1 MGDINESFNK
11 MQLEKL
17 KAKNRYSKADL
28 ELAEEL
34 LKQND
39 PAFKKETKE
48 IVQKIKDILNREN
61 K

>member
-1 MGDINESFNK
+1 MNRSHK
-11 MQLEKL
+11 MQLDKL

>member
-1 MGDINESFNK
+1 MNRSHK